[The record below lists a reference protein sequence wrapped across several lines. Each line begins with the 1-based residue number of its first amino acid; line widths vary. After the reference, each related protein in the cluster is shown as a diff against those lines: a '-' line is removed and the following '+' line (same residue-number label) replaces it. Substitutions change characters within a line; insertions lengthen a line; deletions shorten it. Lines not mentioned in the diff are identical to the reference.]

1 MGTWEDIPKEL
12 AASIGKKLPCVVPR
26 NCFASSTKSWRQAS
40 ADLPPLNQLPWLLVP
55 AASVYSHISHE
66 KLNTHECV
74 YCLKCTTRHR
84 VHLQNVLAGSRYI
97 GWPTS
102 EWIMVARRQFYD
114 HILVNVRSGD
124 TIHFPEVV
132 WPHSGDRSFRML
144 IRVSNLSGDPSL
156 GAQCFVAN
164 ISTVIDPVTH
174 TGRSIVCYNRLGF
187 FHTQHEVCLVSLKML
202 SFIVVHSI
210 PYLGMDSC
218 SGLYQQYL
226 RIRLIMQFVAC
237 IRWWFFLGPL
247 DVPDAH
253 LLATYLVISRGDLMM
268 VLRYSNSPGELT
280 SFFRVH
286 ILVPINQAGESQEM
300 YMWQAVE
307 EPDGRIL
314 FVARGCS
321 MSFES
326 VEHPEVDE
334 GVYFLDDRS
343 FNCWSM
349 ISNGAYSG
357 RRYMANDNGFWS
369 WKTKAIKRFPCG
381 LECSEYS
388 SPVWILHRA

>member
-1 MGTWEDIPKEL
+1 VFGEFEDVI
-12 AASIGKKLPCVVPR
+12 
-26 NCFASSTKSWRQAS
+26 
-40 ADLPPLNQLPWLLVP
+40 
-55 AASVYSHISHE
+55 
-66 KLNTHECV
+66 
-74 YCLKCTTRHR
+74 
-84 VHLQNVLAGSRYI
+84 
-97 GWPTS
+97 
-102 EWIMVARRQFYD
+102 FY
-114 HILVNVRSGD
+114 R
-124 TIHFPEVV
+124 
-132 WPHSGDRSFRML
+132 
-144 IRVSNLSGDPSL
+144 
-156 GAQCFVAN
+156 GA
-164 ISTVIDPVTH
+164 
-174 TGRSIVCYNRLGF
+174 
-187 FHTQHEVCLVSLKML
+187 FHTL
-202 SFIVVHSI
+202 SRDGFLFRTLPKIPSHQTGYAIRCVHS
-210 PYLGMDSC
+210 L
-218 SGLYQQYL
+218 
-226 RIRLIMQFVAC
+226 VV
-237 IRWWFFLGPL
+237 FLGPL

-268 VLRYSNSPGELT
+268 VSRYTNSPGELT

-286 ILVPINQAGESQEM
+286 ILVPINQPGESQQM

-307 EPDGRIL
+307 ELDGRIL
-314 FVARGCS
+314 YVARGCS